1 MGGITPEILLRGDQM
16 FTEFRGVIT
25 EQFVLQQLT
34 SQKQQAFYWT
44 PDSGE
49 SEIDFVI
56 QKDGLAIPIEV
67 KSSVNVRS
75 RSLRGYYDKY
85 KPEICIRTSLAGYES
100 RDWMRNIPLYGILG
114 WVQQNSLHLHL

>member
-25 EQFVLQQLT
+25 EQFVLQQLA

-67 KSSVNVRS
+67 KS
-75 RSLRGYYDKY
+75 
-85 KPEICIRTSLAGYES
+85 
-100 RDWMRNIPLYGILG
+100 
-114 WVQQNSLHLHL
+114 